1 MMNGKVSG
9 ANRWR
14 PCRPEARL
22 LPDLLSGSSL
32 LASCA
37 RILGDVL
44 ERDQSRPI
52 NRAIAFYTRI
62 LLIRGE
68 AIQNLP
74 NAAQCH
80 RDRLR
85 LSRS

>member
-52 NRAIAFYTRI
+52 DRAIAFYTRI
-62 LLIRGE
+62 LLIRAKQFKICPTPPNVI
-68 AIQNLP
+68 AI
-74 NAAQCH
+74 
-80 RDRLR
+80 D
-85 LSRS
+85 SG

>member
-1 MMNGKVSG
+1 MYCKVSG
-9 ANRWR
+9 ANTV
-14 PCRPEARL
+14 AA
-22 LPDLLSGSSL
+22 LPPGGVAMPHLPSVSSL

-62 LLIRGE
+62 LLIRAKQFKICPTPPNVI
-68 AIQNLP
+68 AI
-74 NAAQCH
+74 
-80 RDRLR
+80 D
-85 LSRS
+85 SG